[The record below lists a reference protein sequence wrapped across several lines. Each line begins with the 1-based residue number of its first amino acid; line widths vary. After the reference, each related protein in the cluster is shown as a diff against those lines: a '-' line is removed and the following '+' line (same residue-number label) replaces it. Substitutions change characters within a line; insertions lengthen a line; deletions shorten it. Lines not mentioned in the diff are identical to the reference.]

1 MNELVKS
8 LMETWQMLAQEVIR
22 LNESANDM
30 IKVERELAIAPYLID
45 EIIEDLDES
54 PLVVIAAMK
63 QDKNNLHQQLVELAA
78 TINNTQPHFSHPP
91 ESTEL
96 QNLSHNTQAILKFL
110 GKIDLDG
117 IEQSLESL
125 VNNR

>member
-1 MNELVKS
+1 MNDIVKS

-45 EIIEDLDES
+45 EIIEDPDES
-54 PLVVIAAMK
+54 PLAVIAAMK

-78 TINNTQPHFSHPP
+78 IINNTQSHFPYPP

-125 VNNR
+125 INNR

>member
-1 MNELVKS
+1 
-8 LMETWQMLAQEVIR
+8 MLAQEVIR